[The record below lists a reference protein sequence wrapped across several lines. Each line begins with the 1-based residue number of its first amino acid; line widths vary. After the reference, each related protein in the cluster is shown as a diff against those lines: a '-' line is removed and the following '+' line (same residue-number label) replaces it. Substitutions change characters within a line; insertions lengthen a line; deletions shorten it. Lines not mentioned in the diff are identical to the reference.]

1 MDHAAIPA
9 QPQELPP
16 ERKLALEQA
25 QSLQDETQAAEF
37 LLSCPWP
44 DARLKAAALVQS
56 RPLLEHVLSALRNSD
71 RRVEKLLQQRLELLT
86 KRETASA
93 GAQQAIEHART
104 LVDAAALLV
113 NQVADLDREWE
124 QVGPAPEELIA
135 TYTEL
140 RDRLGERLSE
150 QMKLQQSVREVCK
163 RLEQLAD
170 DARPGGRMPPP
181 AEVSSMLD
189 SLESEMA
196 GLSAQP
202 EAPSLPKRVLAQ
214 FRTRHEALRAA
225 LGSLE
230 ERYASVTAHEA
241 LLSQWEGTP
250 AAPEQDE
257 AALRAAWDALPPLA
271 AEDSPLL
278 QQRYQALLTR
288 LAGAKQSQADDDN
301 ERKRQARQAF
311 AAAMDALEAALREG
325 QLHEAAEQERRL
337 RDMDLSLARL
347 RGDQKVRLQ
356 NARAELARLQ
366 GWAKWG
372 GKISREELLRSA
384 QEIPARGLPVPELAR
399 EVGALREKWKAL
411 DTSAG
416 PATKDLWQ
424 RFDAACTTAYAPAA
438 EHFKKQS
445 QERQQHLEQ
454 ARALLAEMQARAAE
468 LEHASQGEG
477 EAAAQQAATDWKGLA
492 GFKDRVQQQ
501 WRRLGAID
509 RKPKK
514 ALDADFAAILA
525 RLNAPLAAR
534 QGEEKSQ
541 RLKLIEAAEAL
552 DPAQR
557 RAPEQLQAL
566 QQQWQQHAKQLPLS
580 RHDEH
585 AMWQRFRAACDALY
599 AKRKQH
605 VKSADAERHTHL
617 QERQAY
623 CEKLEQAAGE
633 TPQAIRQLL
642 REAKPA
648 WQRLGPVPRA
658 AEKQIEQRFTRAL
671 AALQKRLD
679 DGEKSARQQRAGVL
693 TERFALCAQLE
704 SALGSGACDANAN
717 AGPLREQWSALP
729 PPATEVDK
737 ILAERFE
744 KDLTALQAQDAAYAK
759 RVHAAVPQVLHDL
772 LRAEIVLGVETPAA
786 YARDRLKVQ
795 VEVLQSSLKSGE
807 KPLGRDALLVMLAR
821 QAAPLDEENQA
832 RLRTVLSRLA

>member
-1 MDHAAIPA
+1 MDHAASPA

-25 QSLQDETQAAEF
+25 QNLQDETQAAEF

-71 RRVEKLLQQRLELLT
+71 RRVEKLLQQRLELLA
-86 KRETASA
+86 KREAASA
-93 GAQQAIEHART
+93 SAQQAIEHARS
-104 LVDAAALLV
+104 LVDSAALLV
-113 NQVADLDREWE
+113 NQVADLDREWG
-124 QVGPAPEELIA
+124 QVGPAPEELVS
-135 TYTEL
+135 TYTQL

-150 QMKLQQSVREVCK
+150 QMKLQQSVREVSK

-181 AEVSSMLD
+181 AEVSSLLD

-196 GLSAQP
+196 GLCAQP
-202 EAPSLPKRVLAQ
+202 EAPSLPKRVLTQ
-214 FRTRHEALRAA
+214 FRARHEALHAA

-241 LLSQWEGTP
+241 LLSQWE
-250 AAPEQDE
+250 AASDQPEQDE
-257 AALRAAWDALPPLA
+257 AGLRAAWEALPPLA

-301 ERKRQARQAF
+301 ERKRHARQAF

-356 NARAELARLQ
+356 NARAELSRLQ

-372 GKISREELLRSA
+372 GKMSREELLRSA
-384 QEIPARGLPVPELAR
+384 QEIPARGLPVAELAR

-411 DTSAG
+411 DASAG
-416 PATKDLWQ
+416 PASKDLWQ

-468 LEHASQGEG
+468 LEQATQG
-477 EAAAQQAATDWKGLA
+477 EAAAPAATDWKALA
-492 GFKDRVQQQ
+492 GFTDRVQQQ

-514 ALDADFAAILA
+514 ALDADFAATLA
-525 RLNAPLAAR
+525 RLNAPLSAR
-534 QGEEKSQ
+534 QAEEKAQ

-566 QQQWQQHAKQLPLS
+566 QQQWQQHARQLPLS

-585 AMWQRFRAACDALY
+585 AMWQRFRAACDTLY

-623 CEKLEQAAGE
+623 CEKLEQAVSE

-642 REAKPA
+642 REARSA

-671 AALQKRLD
+671 TALQKRLD

-693 TERFALCAQLE
+693 AERFALCARLE
-704 SALGSGACDANAN
+704 SAMARGAGDADAGS
-717 AGPLREQWSALP
+717 LREQWSALP
-729 PPATEVDK
+729 PPAGEVDK

-744 KDLTALQAQDAAYAK
+744 KDLSALQAQDAAYAK
-759 RVHAAVPQVLHDL
+759 RVQAAVPQVLHDL
-772 LRAEIVLGVETPAA
+772 LRAEIVLGMETPAA

-807 KPLGRDALLVMLAR
+807 KPLGRDALLLLLAR

-832 RLRTVLSRLA
+832 RLRNVLSRLA